1 MNSPSSSNSWIGR
14 ALGDN
19 NRYRLDKLL
28 GGGGMGDVFLAMDTR
43 IGKLVALK
51 LLKDTLVASKEMR
64 RRFEREIEICAALDS
79 EHIVQVTDCGV
90 TTEGYPF
97 YIMEYLRGQSLR
109 QMLLREKRLSVERTI
124 NIMTQVCQGLQH
136 AHKGVNIERQG
147 GNERIQVVH
156 RDLKPDNIFLE
167 NTDSGE
173 FAKIVDFG
181 IAKIRSES
189 FDQTNLT
196 SAFLGTFR
204 YASPEQLRGV
214 IDIDGRA
221 DIYSLGIILYETLS
235 GADPFGFSVKERNY
249 SEASWIFAHT
259 SEPPKPL
266 RSQPSCENL
275 PAQLEDVVMRCLQK
289 KPENRF
295 ASVEE
300 LNLALQVVLASM
312 QKISSATIIEETIYQ
327 PQHFLKGSN
336 EETIVRPINV
346 EEKIEKKVQ
355 KEETIA
361 QIPPGEKQREET
373 IAQFPP
379 MQSLISE
386 NQREETIAQIPIQAQ
401 KEETI
406 AQTPPISSANLQLKH
421 EERNFQSPVI
431 KNNVGEHPG
440 ERIVQKPN
448 NSSLTVVI
456 SIIAFAI
463 ACVAGFFAYPL
474 VTSGQTL
481 NKIKEAQNKSNYEE
495 CIALSDKVSSDS
507 SIHSEVQQIL
517 NTCRQDYAIKLAKE
531 GKCLEAYQVNDRSPK
546 SLFEQIK
553 SQIDNIC
560 EIPGKTEASGET
572 PVQKPGRF

>member
-1 MNSPSSSNSWIGR
+1 MNSPSTPNSWIGR
-14 ALGDN
+14 SLGDN

-43 IGKLVALK
+43 IGKQVALK

-124 NIMTQVCQGLQH
+124 NIMRQVCQGLQH
-136 AHKGVNIERQG
+136 AHKGVTIERQG
-147 GNERIQVVH
+147 TANRIQVVH

-181 IAKIRSES
+181 IAKIRNES

-221 DIYSLGIILYETLS
+221 DIYSLGIIIYETLS

-266 RSQPSCENL
+266 RSQLGCENL

-300 LNLALQVVLASM
+300 LNLALQNVLVPQ
-312 QKISSATIIEETIYQ
+312 QKRPSVPVQEETIYQ
-327 PQHFLKGSN
+327 PKPSPNQGSYDETISRPIIESEKKSQP
-336 EETIVRPINV
+336 EETIPQIQP
-346 EEKIEKKVQ
+346 EQPAIKPK

-361 QIPPGEKQREET
+361 QIPAVVNP
-373 IAQFPP
+373 AQPAK
-379 MQSLISE
+379 L
-386 NQREETIAQIPIQAQ
+386 Q

-406 AQTPPISSANLQLKH
+406 VQVKNTQKSSSENHQEETIYQYKSSQAQKLNKQ
-421 EERNFQSPVI
+421 EET
-431 KNNVGEHPG
+431 
-440 ERIVQKPN
+440 IVQNARKPN
-448 NSSLTVVI
+448 YPPDATLAETVVKP
-456 SIIAFAI
+456 SQKSLPIAAI
-463 ACVAGFFAYPL
+463 LSFMLVGLVGIAGWFAYPIVSPNL
-474 VTSGQTL
+474 AL
-481 NKIKEAQNKSNYEE
+481 NDIKSSQSNKKYDE
-495 CIALSDKVSSDS
+495 CIDKSSKVPQNS
-507 SIHSEVQQIL
+507 SVYQDAQIILNECRFELAKKLHSE
-517 NTCRQDYAIKLAKE
+517 
-531 GKCLEAYQVNDRSPK
+531 GKIEEA
-546 SLFEQIK
+546 
-553 SQIDNIC
+553 SQIIRN
-560 EIPGKTEASGET
+560 EISKDSPIFPEAKKYWEENLRGW
-572 PVQKPGRF
+572 